1 MEWTIALEI
10 FGLIGGIATVMAL
23 LLAPMIWLGSKI
35 DAVASELNQKI
46 DSFRKEVHQDMSEFR
61 KEMKDFHGRLISLET
76 RNNLENNKN
85 KKSNTH
91 H

>member
-1 MEWTIALEI
+1 MEWTVALEI

-23 LLAPMIWLGSKI
+23 LLAPMIWIGSKI
-35 DAVASELNQKI
+35 DSLRQ
-46 DSFRKEVHQDMSEFR
+46 EVHQDMNEFR

-76 RNNLENNKN
+76 RKNLEDNKNNKRH
-85 KKSNTH
+85 TH